1 MEGLKNRSIFNNRP
15 LFFAAVFFGSG
26 ILVSYYTNLPALVSV
41 LAFSMFILLSL
52 LFKLIKIPCGPLV
65 LLAVFFAGA
74 FLIAHTMDRGD
85 LTRYAERQVV
95 ISGHVCELP
104 EKTDYGY
111 THILDHARIWGSGDI
126 PGKVRLVSEKEYA
139 YGSII
144 KLDTTLKIPPGAINP
159 GGYDE
164 RFYLLERGIVYK
176 AYAKSAQVLGKEED
190 IYGFLLKTRTAIQD
204 LINAIFPQD
213 ARGLALGMFL
223 GDTSG
228 LSDET
233 YAAFKATGAA
243 HILAVS
249 GLNVG
254 IIIFVFYS
262 FLKLLRVGKKP
273 RYFLTLVFIAA
284 YALLTGLGPSI
295 VRASVM
301 AVFLLTTQFYG
312 QKTDPL
318 IVLSA
323 AFIFILAVNPM
334 ELFMPGFLLSFGAV
348 FGMVTAGAWLYE
360 KTPRWP
366 KLLRDTASANFG
378 ASLGTAPILASRFYS
393 VSIVSFI
400 GNFFIVPASSAATI
414 LITVAVCLGA
424 IWPPLAVPFVFLAT
438 GFIRIISDIVW
449 LFNLIP
455 FASLPVGALS
465 AVAVALAF
473 VFMLLLSQYILI
485 KPGLKKIL
493 AFALL
498 ALIAVVMVFSYL
510 PYDGLYLAYLDV
522 GQGDSAFVRTPS
534 GACFLV
540 DGGDEWAAQDIVS
553 FLDYKGCKLDF
564 VFVTHAHDDHMGG
577 IAQLV
582 KQGRI
587 KKIYTTQ
594 QVYDTQIF
602 LHRAA
607 MEVVKKGDTFYF
619 DDVRIK
625 VLNPASGPPAE
636 DENDDSLVLMLEY
649 RNYRCLFTGDISEK
663 TEKTILY
670 DIGKTDIMKAAHHG
684 ADSSSSAELLAKA
697 RPEYTV
703 ISVGRNTYGHPGKK
717 ALQRLLVYG
726 EVFRTDQN
734 HAVEFYIRDTIKA
747 QPLFNN

>member
-1 MEGLKNRSIFNNRP
+1 MEGLQNRSVFHRRP
-15 LFFAAVFFGSG
+15 LFFAAVFFGAG
-26 ILVSYYTNLPALVSV
+26 ILASYYAHIPAPVSV
-41 LAFSMFILLSL
+41 VAFSAFILLSL
-52 LFKLIKIPCGPLV
+52 LLKLVKIPCGFLV
-65 LLAVFFAGA
+65 LLAVFFMGA
-74 FLIAHTMDRGD
+74 FLITHATDKGD
-85 LTRYAERQVV
+85 LTHNVEKPVV
-95 ISGHVCELP
+95 VSGRVCELP
-104 EKTDYGY
+104 EKTNYGY
-111 THILDHARIWGSGDI
+111 THILDHARIWGKGGI
-126 PGKVRLVSEKEYA
+126 PGKVRLVSEKEYP
-139 YGSII
+139 YGSVI
-144 KLDTTLKIPPGAINP
+144 KADTTLKIPPGAINP

-164 RFYLLERGIVYK
+164 RFYLLARGVVYN
-176 AYAKSAQVLGKEED
+176 AYAKSAQVLGRQED
-190 IYGFLLKTRTAIQD
+190 IYGILLKTRTAIKD

-228 LSDET
+228 LSGES

-273 RYFLTLVFIAA
+273 RYFITLAFIAA
-284 YALLTGLGPSI
+284 YTLLTGLGPSI
-295 VRASVM
+295 VRAAVM
-301 AVFLLTTQFYG
+301 SAFLLTAQVSG

-323 AFIFILAVNPM
+323 AFIFILALNPM

-360 KTPRWP
+360 RTPRWP

-393 VSIVSFI
+393 VSVVSFL

-414 LITVAVCLGA
+414 LITIAVCVGA
-424 IWPPLAVPFVFLAT
+424 VWPPLAVPFVFLAT
-438 GFIRIISDIVW
+438 GFIRIVSDIVW
-449 LFNLIP
+449 LFNLVP
-455 FASLPVGALS
+455 FASLPVGAL
-465 AVAVALAF
+465 ATAAVALAF

-485 KPGLKKIL
+485 GPKLKKIL

-498 ALIAVVMVFSYL
+498 AVIAVVMVFSYL

-534 GACFLV
+534 GTCFLV
-540 DGGDEWAAQDIVS
+540 DGGDEWAAQDIAS
-553 FLDYKGCKLDF
+553 FLDYKGFTLDF
-564 VFVTHAHDDHMGG
+564 VFVTHGHDDHMGG

-587 KKIYTTQ
+587 KKIYTTR

-607 MEVVKKGDTFYF
+607 VEVIEKGDTF
-619 DDVRIK
+619 DLGDVHID
-625 VLNPASGPPAE
+625 VLNPAAGQPPE
-636 DENDDSLVLMLEY
+636 NENDGSLVLMLEY
-649 RNYRCLFTGDISEK
+649 RGYRCLFTGDISQQ

-670 DIGKTDIMKAAHHG
+670 DIEKTDIMKAAHHG
-684 ADSSSSAELLAKA
+684 ADTSSSAELLRIA

-717 ALQRLLVYG
+717 ALSRLFAYG
-726 EVFRTDQN
+726 EVFRTDVN
-734 HAVEFYIRDTIKA
+734 HAVEFYIKDTVQA
-747 QPLFNN
+747 QPMYN